1 MKKFLWVVVVVA
13 LAGVF
18 CVPSQAQQDINAPGL
33 NVGIGWVHITQDFG
47 LNGFNLEG
55 SYRFSR
61 ILAAT
66 ADFDAGFK
74 TSTLG
79 TFGAASG
86 SAVKSRIQ
94 NYLVG
99 PRFFFPGVIRND
111 RLEPF
116 GELEFGITHLSSTI
130 TAPNQPNSES
140 SDNAFSWLFGGGLAY
155 QLSPAWALR
164 GNLDLLR
171 THFANQGQS
180 RARVVIGVWYHFGR

>member
-1 MKKFLWVVVVVA
+1 MKKFLFVVVA
-13 LAGVF
+13 VVVGTL
-18 CVPSQAQQDINAPGL
+18 CVPSQAQQAMNAPGL
-33 NVGIGWVHITQDFG
+33 SVGIGYTHITQDFG
-47 LNGFNLEG
+47 LNGFNVEAA
-55 SYRFSR
+55 YRFSR
-61 ILAAT
+61 IVAAT

-94 NYLVG
+94 DYMIG
-99 PRFFFPGVIRND
+99 PRFFFPGVFKNG

-180 RARVVIGVWYHFGR
+180 RARLVIGVWYHLGR

>member
-1 MKKFLWVVVVVA
+1 MKKFLFVVVA
-13 LAGVF
+13 VLVGALYL
-18 CVPSQAQQDINAPGL
+18 PSYAQQAINAPGL
-33 NVGIGWVHITQDFG
+33 SVGIGWMHITQDFG
-47 LNGFNLEG
+47 LNGFNVDAN
-55 SYRFSR
+55 YRLSR
-61 ILAAT
+61 YVAAA

-79 TFGAASG
+79 TFGTASG

-94 NYLVG
+94 DYLVG
-99 PRFFFPGVIRND
+99 PRIYFPNAFQNS

-116 GELEFGITHLSSTI
+116 GELEFGITHLSSTV
-130 TAPNQPNSES
+130 TTPNQPNSES
-140 SDNAFSWLFGGGLAY
+140 SDNSFSWLFGGGLAY
-155 QLSPAWALR
+155 QLSRDWAVR